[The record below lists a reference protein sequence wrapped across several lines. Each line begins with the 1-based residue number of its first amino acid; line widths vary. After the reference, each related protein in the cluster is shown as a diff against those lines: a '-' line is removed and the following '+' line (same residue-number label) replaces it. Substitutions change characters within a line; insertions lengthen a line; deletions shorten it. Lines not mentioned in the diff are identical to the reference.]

1 MGYVSGVRMW
11 YRGGYRYRFRW
22 GKVVI
27 KVDSLL
33 LFSEGEFD
41 TSTGKGVAVS
51 LGLRSI
57 HLRSLKV
64 NFSAD

>member
-1 MGYVSGVRMW
+1 MH
-11 YRGGYRYRFRW
+11 
-22 GKVVI
+22 I
-27 KVDSLL
+27 IA

-41 TSTGKGVAVS
+41 VSAGKGVAVS
-51 LGLRSI
+51 LCLRSI